1 MMHILGILA
10 FLLAL
15 LVAGEVIRS
24 TLVAN
29 SEKIIAA
36 LVGEAPA
43 PAIGQIYSNLSVV
56 PFPDAAQR
64 RVVSPP
70 VALPLAA

>member
-1 MMHILGILA
+1 MHILGILV
-10 FLLAL
+10 FLLTL

-29 SEKIIAA
+29 GGKIIAA

-43 PAIGQIYSNLSVV
+43 PAIGLTFTNHSVV

>member
-1 MMHILGILA
+1 MHILGILV

-24 TLVAN
+24 TLAAN
-29 SEKIIAA
+29 GEKILAA
-36 LVGEAPA
+36 LVGETPA
-43 PAIGQIYSNLSVV
+43 SAIGLTFTNLSVV

-64 RVVSPP
+64 RVVSPS